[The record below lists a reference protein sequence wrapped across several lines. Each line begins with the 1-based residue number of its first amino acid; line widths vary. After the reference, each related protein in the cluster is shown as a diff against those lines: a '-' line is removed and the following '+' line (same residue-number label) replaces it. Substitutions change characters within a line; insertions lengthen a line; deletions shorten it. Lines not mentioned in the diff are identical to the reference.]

1 MNRTPGGRRDIL
13 VRVIKPSQDSR
24 TEMSEGCGTGLSR
37 RNAAR
42 VERPQISCENEPFRE
57 REMTSARTECEQHY
71 YPTKT
76 RTFVSVSNPKPC
88 RIHENS

>member
-1 MNRTPGGRRDIL
+1 
-13 VRVIKPSQDSR
+13 
-24 TEMSEGCGTGLSR
+24 MSEVCGTELSR

-57 REMTSARTECEQHY
+57 HEMTSAQTEFEQHY

-76 RTFVSVSNPKPC
+76 CTFVLVNNPKPYM
-88 RIHENS
+88 